1 MSKNSQNVENGNAT
15 NSNTNETGQTSAD
28 GKKVDFLEVIFTNI
42 GGTFGKY
49 QIINFIL
56 FCLPF
61 ALSGSFGLS
70 YVFTAL
76 NIDYRWVNLFSSD
89 YEKKQHQLFR

>member
-1 MSKNSQNVENGNAT
+1 MTKTSQNLENGSTINRNDT
-15 NSNTNETGQTSAD
+15 RSD
-28 GKKVDFLEVIFTNI
+28 GGGGGVSDKKVDFLEVIFTNI

-61 ALSGSFGLS
+61 ALSGSFSLS

-76 NIDYRWVNLFSSD
+76 NIDYR
-89 YEKKQHQLFR
+89 

>member
-1 MSKNSQNVENGNAT
+1 MAETSQNVENRSTT
-15 NSNTNETGQTSAD
+15 NSNRNDTRCGGGDSD
-28 GKKVDFLEVIFTNI
+28 KKADFLEVIFTNI

-56 FCLPF
+56 ICLPF
-61 ALSGSFGLS
+61 ALSGSFSLS

-76 NIDYRWVNLFSSD
+76 NIDYR
-89 YEKKQHQLFR
+89 

>member
-1 MSKNSQNVENGNAT
+1 MSETSKNVENESTT
-15 NSNTNETGQTSAD
+15 NSGRNGACAGD
-28 GKKVDFLEVIFTNI
+28 GGGRGDVSDKKVDFLEVIFANI

-76 NIDYRWVNLFSSD
+76 NIDYR
-89 YEKKQHQLFR
+89 

>member
-1 MSKNSQNVENGNAT
+1 MSEISQNVENGNTT
-15 NSNTNETGQTSAD
+15 NLNRNDVGQEIGAGGGSGVGD
-28 GKKVDFLEVIFTNI
+28 KKVDFLEVIFTNI

-49 QIINFIL
+49 QISNFVL

-76 NIDYRWVNLFSSD
+76 NIDYR
-89 YEKKQHQLFR
+89 

>member
-1 MSKNSQNVENGNAT
+1 MTETSQNVANGSTTHSSRND
-15 NSNTNETGQTSAD
+15 TSGCGGSGD
-28 GKKVDFLEVIFTNI
+28 KKVDFLEVIFANI

-76 NIDYRWVNLFSSD
+76 NIDYR
-89 YEKKQHQLFR
+89 

>member
-1 MSKNSQNVENGNAT
+1 MSEISQNMENGNTT
-15 NSNTNETGQTSAD
+15 NSNRNDTGQESYGSRD
-28 GKKVDFLEVIFTNI
+28 KKVDFLEVIFTNI

-76 NIDYRWVNLFSSD
+76 NVDYR
-89 YEKKQHQLFR
+89 